1 MKNYLVDYL
10 NNRMAEEEK
19 EKAPFVKSPGPVIT
33 ISRQVGCGG
42 LHISHQLAAE
52 MNKSVVCKKWQVIS
66 KEVLSESAEELKVA
80 PEKVE
85 RLLKFNE
92 HFTFDEIL
100 SAFTDKYYKSNRV
113 ILKTVREVIRNFA
126 VDGCCIILGR
136 AGHII
141 SADIKNALHIRLIAP
156 VEWRVKRISAS
167 KGMSEADAL
176 LYIKGT
182 DLERENLHKYFLKDK
197 NVAETYDV
205 VIDVSQFSAD
215 KVARLIAHAFECKG
229 IDENMKKLPYF

>member
-1 MKNYLVDYL
+1 
-10 NNRMAEEEK
+10 
-19 EKAPFVKSPGPVIT
+19 
-33 ISRQVGCGG
+33 
-42 LHISHQLAAE
+42 
-52 MNKSVVCKKWQVIS
+52 
-66 KEVLSESAEELKVA
+66 
-80 PEKVE
+80 
-85 RLLKFNE
+85 LKFNE

-167 KGMSEADAL
+167 KKMSEADAL
-176 LYIKGT
+176 QYIKGT

-197 NVAETYDV
+197 NVKETYDV
-205 VIDVSQFSAD
+205 IIDVSQFSAD
-215 KVARLIAHAFECKG
+215 RVARLIAHAFECKG
-229 IDENMKKLPYF
+229 SMKI